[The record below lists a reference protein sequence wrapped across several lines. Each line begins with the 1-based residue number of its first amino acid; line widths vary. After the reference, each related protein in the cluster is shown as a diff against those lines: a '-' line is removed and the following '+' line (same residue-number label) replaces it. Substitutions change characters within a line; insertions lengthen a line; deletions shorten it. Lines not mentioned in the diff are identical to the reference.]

1 MCGIIGI
8 VGKKPVGERLLAG
21 LKRLEYRGYDSAG
34 IATLTDKGVIDRRRA
49 EGRLSALADLLKNNP
64 IEGNT
69 GIGHTRW
76 ATHGSPTTANAHPH
90 ATNEVAVVHNG
101 IIENFIDLR
110 ANLQNK
116 GHVFQTQT
124 DTEIVVH
131 LISDFLKDGLSPK
144 DASFKAFDMLEG
156 AYALVL
162 LFKDHDDL
170 MIGVRNGTPL
180 TVGYGSGENYL
191 ASDSYALM
199 PLSDQVTFLSDG
211 DRVICTHEEVALFDR
226 DNNPVKRKIQRSQH
240 VGAVSGKGQ
249 FRHFMAKEIHEQP
262 AVVGDTLASFYQGD
276 ASLPDLGK
284 DFEFFKD
291 IDRLMFASC
300 GTALA
305 AGRTGAYW
313 LEELARLPVD
323 ADIASEFRY
332 RDVVFPKNAAFLCV
346 TQSGETLDTLE
357 AMRFAKKQTG
367 MKTMSI
373 VNTIESTIERE
384 SDLTLRTLAGPEIG
398 VASTKAFTCQ
408 LVILACMTL
417 AVARMRGA
425 MDEARL
431 LELSNSLRLI
441 PGLMASTIAR
451 LEETLPEIAK
461 TLIDAKS
468 MLFLGRGRLY
478 PLAQEGA
485 LKMKEIS
492 YIHAE
497 AYAAGELKHGPIALI
512 DENMPIIALAPSND
526 PLFEKMANNI
536 RENSAR
542 GGRLIAITDKAG
554 AEKLKDVCEAVIIMP
569 DVDPVWSPLIYALPL
584 QILSYHVAST
594 KGTDVDMP
602 RNLAK
607 SVTVE

>member
-8 VGKKPVGERLLAG
+8 VGHKPVATRLLEG

-34 IATLTDKGVIDRRRA
+34 IATITSDNVIDRRRA
-49 EGRLSALADLLKNNP
+49 EGRLSALADLIQIDP

-90 ATNEVAVVHNG
+90 ATADVAVVHNG
-101 IIENFIDLR
+101 IIENFVDLR
-110 ANLQNK
+110 AQLQNK

-124 DTEIVVH
+124 DTEVVVH
-131 LISDFLKDGLSPK
+131 LITDYLKEGLSPRE
-144 DASFKAFDMLEG
+144 ASFKAFDQLEG

-162 LFKDHDDL
+162 IFTNHDNL

-180 TVGYGSGENYL
+180 TIGYGTGENYL
-191 ASDSYALM
+191 ASDSYALL

-211 DRVICTHEEVALFDR
+211 DRVICTRETVEIFDR
-226 DNNPVKRKIQRSQH
+226 SNAPVTRKKQQSQH
-240 VGAVSGKGQ
+240 AGAVSGKGQ

-262 AVVGDTLASFYQGD
+262 SVVGDTLASFYQGD
-276 ASLPDLGK
+276 ASLPELGA
-284 DFEFFKD
+284 DFNFLKD

-305 AGRTGAYW
+305 AGRTGVYW
-313 LEELARLPVD
+313 LEELARLPVE

-332 RDVVFPKNAAFLCV
+332 RDVVFPKNGAFLCV

-357 AMRFAKKQTG
+357 AMRFTKKQSG
-367 MKTMSI
+367 MKTMAI

-384 SDLTLRTLAGPEIG
+384 SDHILRTLAGPEIG
-398 VASTKAFTCQ
+398 VASSKAFTCQ
-408 LVILACMTL
+408 LTVLACMTL
-417 AVARMRGA
+417 AVARMRGT
-425 MDEARL
+425 MDATRL
-431 LELSNSLRLI
+431 QELSTSLRLI
-441 PGLMASTIAR
+441 PGLMASTITR
-451 LEETLPEIAK
+451 LEETIPAIAK

-478 PLAQEGA
+478 PMAQEGA

-512 DENMPIIALAPSND
+512 DEDMPIVVLAPSND
-526 PLFEKMANNI
+526 HLFEKMVSNI
-536 RENSAR
+536 QENAAR
-542 GGRLIAITDKAG
+542 GGRIIAITDKTG
-554 AEKLKDVCEAVIIMP
+554 AEKLGDVCEAVIVMP

-584 QILSYHVAST
+584 QIMSYHVASI